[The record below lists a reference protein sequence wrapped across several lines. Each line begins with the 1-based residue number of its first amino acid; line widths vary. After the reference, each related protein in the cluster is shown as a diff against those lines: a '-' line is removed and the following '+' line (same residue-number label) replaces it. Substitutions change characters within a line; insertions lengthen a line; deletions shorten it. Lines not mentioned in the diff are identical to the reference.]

1 MKGLRFFFFFRSSVL
16 FRTFGIPRLAIP
28 ISKPISGPQQT
39 VRNACLDQIKYLWV
53 FRQPAQLFMSI
64 YQNLRWILIILTFTN
79 VVRSSKELL
88 FGGYSLFV
96 FTAAR
101 QEAKGKSTVDFRPV
115 TACMAFHR
123 QTILIS
129 TNSDWL
135 INVGRLF

>member
-1 MKGLRFFFFFRSSVL
+1 MSV
-16 FRTFGIPRLAIP
+16 
-28 ISKPISGPQQT
+28 
-39 VRNACLDQIKYLWV
+39 
-53 FRQPAQLFMSI
+53 
-64 YQNLRWILIILTFTN
+64 YQNLCWILIILTFTN

-96 FTAAR
+96 FTAVR